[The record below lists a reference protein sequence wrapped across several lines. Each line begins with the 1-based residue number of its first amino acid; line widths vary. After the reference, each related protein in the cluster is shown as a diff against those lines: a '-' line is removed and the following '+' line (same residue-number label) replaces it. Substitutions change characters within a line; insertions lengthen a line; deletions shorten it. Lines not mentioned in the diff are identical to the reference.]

1 MNDAAI
7 EVWFAIDE
15 RTAEC
20 GFVAAHS
27 LLHHRPANSRT
38 CIKVAYEKG
47 KEAPAQWWAPM
58 LGKTAT
64 NFTLDQVAIDLKD
77 FGSCKGVFDSKAAF
91 LRILIPDYS
100 EAERCLYTDADVVFQ
115 EDIGNLLRVCKV
127 NGNVIALVRSGSCKL
142 QPEKEKKLL
151 SQFGKGCDDWYY
163 YSGLAVINNEEYRK
177 QGIIESSI
185 SLCKRHAAELS
196 FHDQTVWNCILKEPE
211 TIQPRWCHEAYPV
224 KSEAKSFHEGIVHFV
239 GSPKPWDL
247 FSEFFHPY
255 AGIWFEA
262 ARRAGLSFPTIRRYI
277 QRNSWK
283 RAFRIRRQYAPWLVK
298 KD

>member
-115 EDIGNLLRVCKV
+115 EDMGNLLQECKLD
-127 NGNVIALVRSGSCKL
+127 GKPIALVRSGKCNM
-142 QPEKEKKLL
+142 QPEKERILL
-151 SQFGKGCDDWYY
+151 GRCGKADGDSYY
-163 YSGLAVINNEEYRK
+163 YSGLAIINNKEYRDQK
-177 QGIIESSI
+177 ITKSAIA
-185 SLCKRHAAELS
+185 LCNKHAHELS
-196 FHDQTVWNCILKEPE
+196 FHDQTVWNCVLKNPQ
-211 TIQPRWCHEAYPV
+211 TIQPRWCHEAYPI
-224 KSEAKSFHEGIVHFV
+224 KSETKFFHEGIVHFV

-247 FSEFFHPY
+247 FGEIFHPY
-255 AGIWFEA
+255 ARIWYEA
-262 ARRAGLSFPTIRRYI
+262 ARRAGLLFPKARRYG
-277 QRNSWK
+277 QRDSWK
-283 RAFRIRRQYAPWLVK
+283 RAFRIRRQYAPWVLK
-298 KD
+298 